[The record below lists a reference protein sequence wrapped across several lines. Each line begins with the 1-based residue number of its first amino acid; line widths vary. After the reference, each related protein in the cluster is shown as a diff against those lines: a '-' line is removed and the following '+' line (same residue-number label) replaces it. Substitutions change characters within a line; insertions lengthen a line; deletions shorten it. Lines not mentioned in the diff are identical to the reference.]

1 MPTTTV
7 PFTRFRAEGFV
18 DLDPL
23 EVDGSTMF
31 AVLRGP
37 TDVRKSVLLA
47 ALALLRFL
55 LVNGETAGFGPPLR
69 RITPVPFSPD
79 QVEAHGRVPVVILA
93 DVVVSPEDLKAVGRG
108 PSVLSLDTIG
118 ITLRLTWDGEFPG
131 SSIPR
136 FMVAHGRDF
145 AAADRTVPEMQDLD
159 LAVKIVVGMVD
170 SVLAAARS
178 PRATGVP
185 RPDLNEREQHVVD
198 VVTAYVLDEGH
209 AAPLAE
215 VFLSLPRG
223 KADKEAA
230 QVTLENLVRSGYL
243 KRAGNVEPLLPTLA
257 GLMACARAEE
267 VGGIAERLLDYLA
280 YQAGKKR
287 GRFTQYTL
295 EDLERANVL
304 DHDQLALARVV
315 IAFFRM
321 GSGIGTAW
329 AVPDDIVELR
339 SIDDIRGLLDRCEQ
353 LRLRDEASA
362 AAERETKARKEAEAK
377 RQAAIVRSPRERSD
391 ETWHRLRDWTQGQTR
406 SEQLAAQILIC
417 EGFAGV
423 DPSHPRGGPDGGK
436 DAVCTRDG
444 RPWIMAVYFP
454 ARQQEFGVIKKKFV
468 ADLRGVNA
476 TKEAG
481 IAFVT
486 NQELTLEQREA
497 LKKAAHP
504 AFVEIY
510 HLERVNAVLNGPGP
524 DTARMRKL
532 FLDLE

>member
-7 PFTRFRAEGFV
+7 PFARFCAEGFV

-23 EVDGSTMF
+23 EVDGSSMF
-31 AVLRGP
+31 EVLRGP
-37 TDVRKSVLLA
+37 TDKRRAALLA
-47 ALALLRFL
+47 ALALFRFL
-55 LVNGETAGFGPPLR
+55 LVNGKTGFGPRLQ

-93 DVVVSPEDLKAVGRG
+93 DIVVSPEDLKAVGRG

-145 AAADRTVPEMQDLD
+145 AAAERTVPEVQDLD
-159 LAVKIVVGMVD
+159 LAVDIVVGMVS
-170 SVLAAARS
+170 SVLAAARY

-230 QVTLENLVRSGYL
+230 QVTLENLVHHGYL
-243 KRAGNVEPLLPTLA
+243 TRVGNVESLLPTLP

-267 VGGIAERLLDYLA
+267 VAGVAERLLDYLA

-295 EDLERANVL
+295 ADLEHANVL

-315 IAFFRM
+315 IEFFRM

-339 SIDDIRGLLDRCEQ
+339 SIDDIGGLLDRCEQ

-362 AAERETKARKEAEAK
+362 AAERETTARREADAK
-377 RQAAIVRSPRERSD
+377 RQAAMVRSTRERSD

-406 SEQLAAQILIC
+406 SEQLAAQILIHD
-417 EGFAGV
+417 GFASI

-444 RPWIMAVYFP
+444 MPWIMAVYFP
-454 ARQQEFGVIKKKFV
+454 ADQQKFGVIKKKFV

-486 NQELTLEQREA
+486 NQELTLDQRED

-510 HLERVNAVLNGPGP
+510 HLERLNAVLNGPGS
-524 DTARMRKL
+524 DTARMRKI